1 MSAMAVGTDLAAYRS
16 AVAEL
21 APLVRLADAEEA
33 GVLRVVDGRGAWWDR
48 LERLTDAIGVVVD
61 EPQPAPAA
69 AHERLRALGVPVV
82 VARRRLRADVVA
94 TVAAVPAAH
103 VVVDAWG
110 APSEAAVVLRDAV
123 GWARVLA
130 GGPLEVVAHA
140 ATPTADVLA
149 LACGRVGVSVTRALG
164 GAGVGD
170 ALTAVALGPR
180 RVEVRTDSAAATIH
194 VEIDD
199 LEGRRIAAPRREAA
213 ERVALRRLR
222 DAVAT
227 GVRPSDLDE
236 LAHDDGI
243 LGVE

>member
-1 MSAMAVGTDLAAYRS
+1 MRAMPVWTDLAAYRA

-21 APLVRLADAEEA
+21 APLVRLAEA
-33 GVLRVVDGRGAWWDR
+33 DGVGALRVVDGRGAWWDR
-48 LERLTDAIGVVVD
+48 VERLTDAAGIVVD
-61 EPQPAPAA
+61 EPHPAPAA
-69 AHERLRALGVPVV
+69 AHDRLRALGVPVV

-94 TVAAVPAAH
+94 SIVPAPTAH

-110 APSEAAVVLRDAV
+110 APSEAAVLLRDAV

-130 GGPLEVVAHA
+130 GGSLEVVAHA

-149 LACGRVGVSVTRALG
+149 LVHGPVGISVTRAVG
-164 GAGVGD
+164 GSGVGD
-170 ALTAVALGPR
+170 ALTAITLGPR
-180 RVEVRTDSAAATIH
+180 RVEVRVDSAAATVH
-194 VEIDD
+194 VQNDDID
-199 LEGRRIAAPRREAA
+199 GRRIAAPRREAA

-222 DAVAT
+222 DAI
-227 GVRPSDLDE
+227 GSGERPGDLDE

>member
-1 MSAMAVGTDLAAYRS
+1 MTATAVWTDLAAYRS

-21 APLVRLADAEEA
+21 APPVRLADADEA
-33 GVLRVVDGRGAWWDR
+33 GALRVVDGRGAWWDR
-48 LERLTDAIGVVVD
+48 LERLTDTIGVVVD
-61 EPQPAPAA
+61 EPQPAPAV
-69 AHERLRALGVPVV
+69 AHERLRSLDVPVV

-94 TVAAVPAAH
+94 TLVPVPAAH

-110 APSEAAVVLRDAV
+110 APSEAAVVLRDAL

-130 GGPLEVVAHA
+130 GGSLEVVAHA

-149 LACGRVGVSVTRALG
+149 LVRGPVGVSVTRSLG
-164 GAGVGD
+164 GSGVGD
-170 ALTAVALGPR
+170 ALAAIALGPR

-194 VEIDD
+194 VEIADA
-199 LEGRRIAAPRREAA
+199 EGRRIAAPRREAA

-222 DAVAT
+222 DAIAT
-227 GVRPSDLDE
+227 GVRPGDLAE

>member
-1 MSAMAVGTDLAAYRS
+1 MTVMGVWTDLAAYRA

-21 APLVRLADAEEA
+21 APLMRSADADEP
-33 GVLRVVDGRGAWWDR
+33 GILRVVDGRGAWWDR
-48 LERLTDAIGVVVD
+48 LERLTDTVGVVVD
-61 EPQPAPAA
+61 EPQPAPAS
-69 AHERLRALGVPVV
+69 AHERLRALGIPVV

-94 TVAAVPAAH
+94 TVVSVTAAH

-110 APSEAAVVLRDAV
+110 APAEAATLLRDAV
-123 GWARVLA
+123 GWGRVLA
-130 GGPLEVVAHA
+130 GGPLARVAHV
-140 ATPTADVLA
+140 ATPTADTLA
-149 LACGRVGVSVTRALG
+149 LTRDGVGVSVTRARG

-194 VEIDD
+194 VEIADA
-199 LEGRRIAAPRREAA
+199 EGRRIAAPRREAA

-222 DAVAT
+222 DAVHA
-227 GVRPSDLDE
+227 GMRPGDLDE

>member
-1 MSAMAVGTDLAAYRS
+1 MAVGTDLAAYRS

-21 APLVRLADAEEA
+21 APLVRLADAEEV
-33 GVLRVVDGRGAWWDR
+33 GVLRVVDGCGAWWDR
-48 LERLTDAIGVVVD
+48 LERLTDTLGVVVD

-69 AHERLRALGVPVV
+69 AHERLRALGRPVV

-94 TVAAVPAAH
+94 TVVPVPAAH

-149 LACGRVGVSVTRALG
+149 LARGRIGVSVTRALG

-170 ALTAVALGPR
+170 ALTAIALGPR
-180 RVEVRTDSAAATIH
+180 RLEVRTDSAAAIH

-227 GVRPSDLDE
+227 GVRPGDLDE

>member
-1 MSAMAVGTDLAAYRS
+1 MSALPVWTDLAAYRA

-21 APLVRLADAEEA
+21 APLVRLADADES

-48 LERLTDAIGVVVD
+48 LERLTDALGVVVD
-61 EPQPAPAA
+61 EPHPAPAS
-69 AHERLRALGVPVV
+69 AHERLRTLDVPVV

-94 TVAAVPAAH
+94 SIVPTPAAH

-110 APSEAAVVLRDAV
+110 AASEAAVLLRDAV
-123 GWARVLA
+123 GWGRVLA
-130 GGPLEVVAHA
+130 GGPLDVVAHD
-140 ATPTADVLA
+140 ATRTADVLA
-149 LACGRVGVSVTRALG
+149 LVRGAVGVSVTRASG
-164 GAGVGD
+164 GSGVGD

-180 RVEVRTDSAAATIH
+180 RVEVRIDSAAATIH
-194 VEIDD
+194 VETDD
-199 LEGRRIAAPRREAA
+199 VEGRSIAAPKREAA

-227 GVRPSDLDE
+227 GVRGSDLAE

-243 LGVE
+243 LER